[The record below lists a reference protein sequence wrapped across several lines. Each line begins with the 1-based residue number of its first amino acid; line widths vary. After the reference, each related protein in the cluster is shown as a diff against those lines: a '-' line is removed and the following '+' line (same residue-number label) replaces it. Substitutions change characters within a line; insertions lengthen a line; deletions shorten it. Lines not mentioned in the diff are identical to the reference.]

1 MTTENAC
8 GCPIGAAEEADL
20 LEEEDGFAQFKVY
33 VYGDQSV
40 RGGTGGHIRRLD
52 RNFDTEKD
60 ARRYGYKLMQA
71 HPGVL
76 TFHVVDMQNPR
87 QAAVWY
93 GRRTDFEKHSVE
105 QLIAMPRTP
114 PRSAVGE
121 RLEAIAEPV
130 VAQETQLQ
138 EDSKPSTCMPWLRI
152 EKDPTKFK
160 ACMDLSR
167 KLGRIESS
175 KQLYEVVRQQ
185 MEREDQEVYYVIA
198 LDTQLFLR
206 GVAELGRGARDS
218 VQTSIQDTARYAIA
232 FAQLYGAQA
241 LAVAHNHPSGA
252 STPSSADNS
261 VTQAVLKM
269 CEANDILFLDHIV
282 VGSDNYYS
290 FKDNGK
296 V

>member
-8 GCPIGAAEEADL
+8 ECPVGLAEEGDPSAMG
-20 LEEEDGFAQFKVY
+20 EDGYGQYKAY
-33 VYGDQSV
+33 VYGQGKHLRS
-40 RGGTGGHIRRLD
+40 LD
-52 RNFDTEKD
+52 RNFDDENR
-60 ARRYGYKLMQA
+60 ARRYGYELMQA
-71 HPGVL
+71 QPGVH
-76 TFHVVDMQNPR
+76 TFQVVDLRRPQQ
-87 QAAVWY
+87 QAIWQ
-93 GRRTDFEKHSVE
+93 GRRTDLNKHTIEELVA
-105 QLIAMPRTP
+105 LPRP
-114 PRSAVGE
+114 GRQAAEE
-121 RLEAIAEPV
+121 RFEAIAEPV
-130 VAQETQLQ
+130 ATEAIQLQAQE
-138 EDSKPSTCMPWLRI
+138 SKPSTCMPWLRI
-152 EKDPTKFK
+152 EKDPTKFR

-206 GVAELGRGARDS
+206 GVAEIGRGARDS

-241 LAVAHNHPSGA
+241 LAVAHNHPSGNPKN
-252 STPSSADNS
+252 SQADS
-261 VTQAVLKM
+261 DVTHAVAKM
-269 CEANDILFLDHIV
+269 CEANDLLFLDHII
-282 VGSDNYYS
+282 VGSESYYS